1 MTNYSSTIDK
11 DLPVQLVDHLNQNH
25 QVASNIMDR
34 LDELLQKISLSR
46 KVVKKK
52 EDDVD

>member
-1 MTNYSSTIDK
+1 MTNYITTIDK
-11 DLPVQLVDHLNQNH
+11 DLPGQLVDHLVCNQ

-34 LDELLQKISLSR
+34 LDELLQKISSSR

-52 EDDVD
+52 EDDAD